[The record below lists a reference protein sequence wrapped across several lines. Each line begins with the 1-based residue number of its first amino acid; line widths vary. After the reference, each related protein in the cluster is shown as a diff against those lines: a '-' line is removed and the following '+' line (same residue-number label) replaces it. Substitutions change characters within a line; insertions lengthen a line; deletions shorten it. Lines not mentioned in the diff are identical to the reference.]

1 MATAIDIH
9 AELSTALR
17 AGDISS
23 ACSLCDALGSKLEA
37 DRKEA
42 LRSSARIK
50 FLEQTLKKL
59 QSEVKAKDERIAGL
73 VHDRWANSA
82 DTYDP
87 LSAEEEDEAKV
98 QTTKSSS
105 NQNTRGQSKK
115 GSKNY
120 AANSPDK
127 PTKDSTGR
135 GPTDYSGLDHFD
147 VEYKGPLTCPC
158 GCGGGIRSFYTQRR
172 RKVRPAYYW
181 VEVTEVPKFR
191 CLYDVDGE
199 ERMKTMPFEPTLL
212 PGTNMDSSV
221 LAYHVTQRFAWGLP
235 WYRIETMLRYAG
247 WMAYRSTLMRQAN
260 KTAEAIMGV
269 YHALMESILGD
280 SLRVFVDETPIPIL
294 RLGKGKTGTAYMY
307 AVHRDDRPFGGNDP
321 PATIYVTRNSR
332 AMSHIHDLFAG
343 RSLIVHHDAY
353 PGYGRFGKVGTVVAN
368 IIGVGCWTHAR
379 RNFIKYYD
387 TTKND
392 EMGSASAAEIIELI
406 NLVYKYD
413 GETWGW
419 SPEER
424 RSHRQKH
431 CKPVVETLLR
441 RMEEIQSTISTGSKL
456 NTAINYVLSRRES
469 LTRFL
474 DNGRMELDTNAV
486 ERQLKPVQM
495 LRKNVYFMGSEEG
508 GQTWAVFSSL
518 IETCKLNGFDTYKY
532 LVWLFDELALLLAR
546 KASPVIDYRKFL
558 PWNAPEH
565 CKAGMKQ
572 NSAELPIAA

>member
-1 MATAIDIH
+1 
-9 AELSTALR
+9 
-17 AGDISS
+17 
-23 ACSLCDALGSKLEA
+23 
-37 DRKEA
+37 
-42 LRSSARIK
+42 
-50 FLEQTLKKL
+50 
-59 QSEVKAKDERIAGL
+59 
-73 VHDRWANSA
+73 
-82 DTYDP
+82 
-87 LSAEEEDEAKV
+87 
-98 QTTKSSS
+98 
-105 NQNTRGQSKK
+105 
-115 GSKNY
+115 
-120 AANSPDK
+120 
-127 PTKDSTGR
+127 
-135 GPTDYSGLDHFD
+135 
-147 VEYKGPLTCPC
+147 
-158 GCGGGIRSFYTQRR
+158 
-172 RKVRPAYYW
+172 
-181 VEVTEVPKFR
+181 
-191 CLYDVDGE
+191 
-199 ERMKTMPFEPTLL
+199 MKTMPFEPTLL

-260 KTAEAIMGV
+260 RTADAIMGV

-280 SLRVFVDETPIPIL
+280 SLRVFVDETPVPIL
-294 RLGKGKTGTAYMY
+294 RQGKGKTGKAYMY
-307 AVHRDDRPFGGNDP
+307 AIHRDDRPFGGNDP
-321 PATIYVTRNSR
+321 PATIYATRTSR

-353 PGYGRFGKVGTVVAN
+353 GGNGRFGRVGTAVAN
-368 IIGVGCWTHAR
+368 IVSVGCWTHAR

-406 NLVYKYD
+406 NMVYKHD

-424 RSHRQKH
+424 RDHRQKL
-431 CKPVVETLLR
+431 CKPVVEKLLR
-441 RMEEIQSTISTGSKL
+441 RMEEIQSVISTGSTL
-456 NTAINYVLSRRES
+456 NTAINYVLKRRES

-486 ERQLKPVQM
+486 ERQFKPVQM

-518 IETCKLNGFDTYKY
+518 IETCKLNGYDPYKY
-532 LVWLFDELALLLAR
+532 LVWLFDELALLFAR

-565 CKAGMKQ
+565 CIAGMKQ
-572 NSAELPIAA
+572 NCAALPIAA